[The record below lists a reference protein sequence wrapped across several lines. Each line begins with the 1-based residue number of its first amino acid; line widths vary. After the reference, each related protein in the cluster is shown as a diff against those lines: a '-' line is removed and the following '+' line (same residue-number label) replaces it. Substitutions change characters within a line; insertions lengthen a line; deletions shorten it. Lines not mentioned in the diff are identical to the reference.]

1 MTEEERKMEHY
12 HYIPNG
18 FNKLTSDKIA
28 LDRSLPDIRHEK
40 CKSMKYLRNLPTVSV
55 IIPFFEEHWS
65 VLLRTFISI
74 VMRSPKQLLK
84 EVILVDDGSTGRPE
98 LKGQLD
104 DYLESNYPSGLVR
117 VIRSATHEGLIR
129 ARLIGAR
136 QAIGDVLVFLDSH
149 CEVTRNWLPP
159 LLDPIVRDYH
169 TVTCPI
175 IDAIDA
181 GSFGYSAR
189 SGGPRGAFTWEM
201 YYVRLPKLPKDEPF
215 PEKPFDDLIMAGGL
229 LAVSRKWFWEM
240 GAYDPELEVWGGEQ
254 FEISFKVW
262 MCGGRLL
269 DVPCSR
275 VGHVFRTKGPFFN
288 GTVPK
293 GNYVARNY
301 KRVIEVWLDEYKQYV
316 YSRRPHYLEIDAG
329 DLTEQYAIRKR
340 LNCKSFKWFVENCAP
355 DVAQKYPLI
364 EPPPA
369 AFGDI
374 RPVNNMTLCVDAAD
388 GSLIRLNECVRDS
401 VNRSGLQNF
410 IFTFHDEIHPVSR
423 TDCMDSFR
431 PESRAII
438 SLYPC
443 FGGRGNQEFT
453 LIPVLNRPHR
463 TVMIKHVPTTNCLES
478 EIKTK
483 SVFVNPCEMRNTGQQ
498 WIWESID
505 ISRFHKTVKSPTS

>member
-1 MTEEERKMEHY
+1 MKFRIGRVIKLLTCLLFCFVIVYLVLTPKYHMSDTQTSTIVDTDESIWEDENLNAKETKRIGPGEQGKSVQMTQEERKMEHY
-12 HYIPNG
+12 YYIPNG
-18 FNKLTSDKIA
+18 FNKLVSDKIA

-74 VMRSPKQLLK
+74 VIRSPKQLLK

-104 DYLESNYPSGLVR
+104 DYLESNYPNGLVR

-159 LLDPIVRDYH
+159 LLDPIVRDYR

-201 YYVRLPKLPKDEPF
+201 YYVRLPKLPKDELF

-275 VGHVFRTKGPFFN
+275 VGHVFRIKGPFFN

-301 KRVIEVWLDEYKQYV
+301 K
-316 YSRRPHYLEIDAG
+316 
-329 DLTEQYAIRKR
+329 
-340 LNCKSFKWFVENCAP
+340 
-355 DVAQKYPLI
+355 
-364 EPPPA
+364 
-369 AFGDI
+369 
-374 RPVNNMTLCVDAAD
+374 
-388 GSLIRLNECVRDS
+388 
-401 VNRSGLQNF
+401 
-410 IFTFHDEIHPVSR
+410 
-423 TDCMDSFR
+423 
-431 PESRAII
+431 
-438 SLYPC
+438 
-443 FGGRGNQEFT
+443 
-453 LIPVLNRPHR
+453 PHR

-505 ISRFHKTVKSPTS
+505 ISRFNKTVKSPTP